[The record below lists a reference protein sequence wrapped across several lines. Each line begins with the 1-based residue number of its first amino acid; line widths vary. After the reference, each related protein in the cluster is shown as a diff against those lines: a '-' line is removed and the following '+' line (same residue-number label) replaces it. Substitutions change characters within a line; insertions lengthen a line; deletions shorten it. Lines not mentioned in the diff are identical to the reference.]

1 MPPVRAGAHHT
12 ALGGDHE
19 AVPVRVQG
27 LGDQLLGQ
35 VRAVVVG
42 GVDQGDPALDRGV
55 QQGPGLGA
63 AAARAPEAG
72 ADQTARTQT
81 EPPYGEVAAEPEH
94 VVHHDPTVTQDAG
107 CARLLAMRYIIIGAG
122 AIGAAIGGRLAGA
135 GSEVVLVARGAHAE
149 ALRAD
154 GLRLTTA
161 DGPRVHRLPV
171 VTGPAELGELRPD
184 DVLLLAVKTQDAIAA
199 LDAWGDAEVAGGGT
213 AAQRLPV
220 LCAQNGVESER
231 LALRRFARVYGVCVW
246 LPATFLEPGVVSA
259 LCAPLT
265 GILHLGPAAGGT
277 PDARAR
283 RIAAD
288 LEEAGFEA
296 PVVEDVMRWK
306 YAKLLGNLGNA
317 IQATTGPEPDPAKA
331 ALLLRARRE
340 GEAVLDAAGIAYAS
354 GAEEAAA
361 RDGKVAQPPGLRGGS
376 SWQSL
381 RRGTGSIEAD
391 YLNGEVCLLGRLHG
405 IPTPV
410 NETLRHAANIFARQ
424 GLPPGAMPIA
434 DLTALADEAA
444 ARP

>member
-1 MPPVRAGAHHT
+1 
-12 ALGGDHE
+12 
-19 AVPVRVQG
+19 
-27 LGDQLLGQ
+27 
-35 VRAVVVG
+35 
-42 GVDQGDPALDRGV
+42 
-55 QQGPGLGA
+55 
-63 AAARAPEAG
+63 
-72 ADQTARTQT
+72 
-81 EPPYGEVAAEPEH
+81 
-94 VVHHDPTVTQDAG
+94 
-107 CARLLAMRYIIIGAG
+107 MRYIIIGAG
-122 AIGAAIGGRLAGA
+122 AIGATIGGRLTEAGA
-135 GSEVVLVARGAHAE
+135 EVVLVARGAHAE
-149 ALRAD
+149 ALTAD

-161 DGPRVHRLPV
+161 AGARVHRIPV

-184 DVLLLAVKTQDAIAA
+184 DVLLLTVKTQDAIAA

-265 GILHLGPAAGGT
+265 GILHIGLAAGGV
-277 PDARAR
+277 DARAR

-288 LEEAGFEA
+288 LERSGFEA

-317 IQATTGPEPDPAKA
+317 VQATTGPEPHPAKT
-331 ALLLRARRE
+331 ALLLRARQE
-340 GEAVLDAAGIAYAS
+340 GRAALGAAGIAYAS
-354 GAEEAAA
+354 DAEQAAA
-361 RDGKVAQPPGLRGGS
+361 RDGKVDQPPGVRGGS

-391 YLNGEVCLLGRLHG
+391 YLNGEISLLGRLHG
-405 IPTPV
+405 VPTPV
-410 NETLRHAANIFARQ
+410 NDTLRHAANIFARE
-424 GLPPGAMPIA
+424 GLPPGAMSIE

-444 ARP
+444 ARA